1 MPQRAIQRRFC
12 VWIAGE
18 QVRRGQIRRRSLYD
32 GWLVNPAEGCAGPVY
47 IPPGFQGGPSEIG
60 VLNSYWLLTWDA
72 VKAERT
78 GRSGDASSKH
88 FWFQAEVLEL
98 PNSYWPLTSGGS
110 RRWNPC
116 GTNSHWLA
124 AQVGLRGQLN
134 FYWPRRPTASL
145 YGDEVAG
152 VLEACASCPRAAYF
166 LEMQERSGQQGGDSE
181 EAWCQRPN

>member
-12 VWIAGE
+12 VWVAGE

-32 GWLVNPAEGCAGPVY
+32 SWLVNPAEGCAGPVY

-88 FWFQAEVLEL
+88 SWFQAEVLKL

-110 RRWNPC
+110 RRWNPR

-124 AQVGLRGQLN
+124 AQVGSRGQPGGMLN

-145 YGDEVAG
+145 YGDKVAG

-166 LEMQERSGQQGGDSE
+166 
-181 EAWCQRPN
+181 